1 MEKFWYL
8 KHINIYQQLNEIEI
22 TALNRVSRVWN
33 INRYEEVQSGSDTV
47 YIVKSGKVK
56 LTWLKS

>member
-56 LTWLKS
+56 LCKPP